1 MKHEIKDV
9 LMDYHQ
15 FISIEKGLMP
25 NTTKSYIGELYH
37 FEEFLYHKYKI
48 CYLEEIDQQMVE
60 KYLSDLQNK
69 MNSTYSHNLSTLNNF
84 FKFCIREEYIR
95 TNPIHNFSF
104 PKLDKKLPSVLSEND
119 VNKLL
124 DSVQIVDELTCRDR
138 CMLELMYAT
147 GLRISELVQLTLNDI
162 NLTNQLIKCLG
173 KGNKERFIPIGDY
186 MVELLTLYIE
196 EYRPLLQKN
205 HESNYLFLNYQGN
218 AISRQSFWKMIKKK
232 AALVNIKTNIT
243 PHTLRHSFATHLLN
257 NGADLRSIQEMLG
270 HSSISTTTI
279 YTHVTNQKMIDE
291 YNKYHPRNTEEKNE
305 KI

>member
-1 MKHEIKDV
+1 MKHKIKDV

-25 NTTKSYIGELYH
+25 NTTKSYISELCR
-37 FEEFLYHKYKI
+37 FEEFLHHKYKI
-48 CYLEEIDQQMVE
+48 SYLEEIDQQMIA

-69 MNSTYSHNLSTLNNF
+69 KNSTYSHNLSTLNNF
-84 FKFCIREEYIR
+84 FKFCIREEYIKL
-95 TNPIHNFSF
+95 NPIHNFSF
-104 PKLDKKLPSVLSEND
+104 PKLDEKLPSVLSEND

-196 EYRPLLQKN
+196 EYRPLLQKD

-232 AALVNIKTNIT
+232 ATLVNIKTNIT